1 MMNVTKLSIF
11 VLIRLWKDD
20 SYNDVAKINNVTN
33 ELNYDDE
40 YKS

>member
-11 VLIRLWKDD
+11 VLIRLWKND
-20 SYNDVAKINNVTN
+20 SHNDVAKINNVTN
-33 ELNYDDE
+33 ELNYYDE